1 MIREGASLR
10 ILKYKSNKLHAM
22 PIILRDALQMAA
34 ILFFSPVW
42 HRKSCFKIVKKNL
55 LI

>member
-34 ILFFSPVW
+34 ILFF
-42 HRKSCFKIVKKNL
+42 L
-55 LI
+55 LSGTANHVLK